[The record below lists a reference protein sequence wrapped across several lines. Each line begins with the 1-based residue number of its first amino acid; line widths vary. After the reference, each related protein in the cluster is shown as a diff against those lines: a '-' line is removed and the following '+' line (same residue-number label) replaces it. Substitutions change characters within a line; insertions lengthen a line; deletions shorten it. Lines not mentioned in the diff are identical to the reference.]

1 MFWEEKFQS
10 LLALNKLDSIAWLV
24 IRDIKT
30 KRLSGDVQI
39 LLKLEADLLYKGVS
53 TEYDV

>member
-10 LLALNKLDSIAWLV
+10 LLALNKLDTFAGLV

-30 KRLSGDVQI
+30 KRLSVDVQI
-39 LLKLEADLLYKGVS
+39 LLRLEADLLYKGVS